1 MNDSDRRIKMKD
13 LALAFLIVM
22 VAILVLLAIGI
33 LAAYILAGV
42 L

>member
-1 MNDSDRRIKMKD
+1 MKD